1 MAELRT
7 LSVTLCGKLADPC
20 GRAITI
26 SIPAAGCT
34 AGELRA
40 LVAARDDELARLLAT
55 TRVLFCINDQIIAES
70 DRVMPGDDAAMFPPV
85 SGG

>member
-1 MAELRT
+1 MAELRP

-20 GRAITI
+20 GREFTI

-40 LVAARDDELARLLAT
+40 LVAARDGELARLLAT

-70 DRVMPGDDAAMFPPV
+70 GRVMPGDDAAMFPPV

>member
-1 MAELRT
+1 MAELRP
-7 LSVTLCGKLADPC
+7 LSVDLYGKLADPC
-20 GRAITI
+20 GRVITI

-40 LVAARDDELARLLAT
+40 LLAAHDDDLARLLAT
-55 TRVLFCINDQIIAES
+55 TRVLFCVNDRIVAES
-70 DRVMPGDDAAMFPPV
+70 DRVMPGDDVALFPPV

>member
-1 MAELRT
+1 MDEFRP
-7 LSVTLCGKLADPC
+7 LSVDLCGKLADPC
-20 GRAITI
+20 GAAITI

-40 LVAARDDELARLLAT
+40 LVAAHDADLARLLAT
-55 TRVLFCINDQIIAES
+55 TRVLICINEQVAAES
-70 DRVMPGDDAAMFPPV
+70 DRVMLGDDVAAFPPV